1 MDQGITVRRASISSR
16 AAQRAVAAAVEQGR
30 RLGCRM
36 NAAVVD
42 AGGNL
47 LAFLRDDGAFLHSIH
62 IAQDK
67 AYTAAGFGMS
77 TSALHDAVKD
87 PPVLREGIARRDR
100 LVLFGGVS
108 RCGWGT
114 RWWAGSAARAG
125 PRSRTRSARAPGW
138 RRSAPGPPDAPGP
151 PSTRTARRPRDP
163 PRRAPGAGAPA
174 EPLRAGAARW

>member
-1 MDQGITVRRASISSR
+1 MDQGITVKRASISSR

-100 LVLFGGVS
+100 LVLFGGGFPVRVADEVVGGIGCS
-108 RCGWGT
+108 G
-114 RWWAGSAARAG
+114 GSEEQDALCARAG
-125 PRSRTRSARAPGW
+125 LEAIGVE
-138 RRSAPGPPDAPGP
+138 
-151 PSTRTARRPRDP
+151 PS
-163 PRRAPGAGAPA
+163 
-174 EPLRAGAARW
+174 